1 MKKNA
6 KTKQQ
11 FLLEMEELRTRVD
24 ATERRLQEANETIQ
38 VEIAKRKRSE
48 ETFTEAQKYAESIVE
63 TIREPLLVLD
73 SDLRVLSAN
82 RSFYESFK
90 VTPNE
95 TIGNLIYD
103 LGNRQWDI
111 PSLRTLLE
119 DILPKNNKFDN
130 YEVEHVFSS
139 IGHKIMLLNARR
151 IIRKEIGSQMILL
164 AIEDITKHRQLEI
177 LLSESEERYRRLFET
192 ADDGILLLEK
202 REGNIT
208 HANPAIT
215 KMLGYTK
222 EECIGKKLKDIGLS
236 LVVDDI
242 KMILQELDKNSIIY
256 YDNVLVQTKVGQT
269 FYADIYMVDR
279 ARLIQCNIRNISARK
294 AAQEA
299 LRESEER
306 FRLITET
313 MTEVFWI
320 ADVPIEKMLYV
331 NPAYELVWGRS
342 CKSFYENP
350 RSFLD
355 AVHPEDLE
363 RVLATL
369 EIEKGGQPFDH
380 KYRITRPDGSIRW
393 IWDRGFP
400 TQDKS
405 GKVIRYVG
413 VAADITER
421 KRTEEALTESEKR
434 LRSLSSQLLVAQE
447 KERKLIAQEIHDSIG
462 ASLAATKFKVED
474 VITKVGENRPE
485 TRAALGSILPM
496 LQEVIQE
503 ARRIQMALRPS
514 ILDDLGILA
523 TISWFCRE
531 FESIHSHINIRQEI
545 NIEESKVPDSLK
557 TVIYR
562 VLQEA
567 MNNIAKHSKADRI
580 NLLLRK
586 MDGAIELGI
595 EDNGEG
601 FDPEEALARIGTNR
615 GFGLSSM
622 RERAEL
628 SGGSFSIKSS
638 KGAGTVI
645 KAMWPIEQLST

>member
-208 HANPAIT
+208 HANPAIIE
-215 KMLGYTK
+215 MLGYTK

-256 YDNVLVQTKVGQT
+256 CDNVPVQNKVGQT

-279 ARLIQCNIRNISARK
+279 ARLVQCNIRNISARQ

-400 TQDKS
+400 TQDKT

-474 VITKVGENRPE
+474 VITKIGENRPE

-622 RERAEL
+622 RERTEL

>member
-1 MKKNA
+1 
-6 KTKQQ
+6 
-11 FLLEMEELRTRVD
+11 
-24 ATERRLQEANETIQ
+24 
-38 VEIAKRKRSE
+38 
-48 ETFTEAQKYAESIVE
+48 
-63 TIREPLLVLD
+63 
-73 SDLRVLSAN
+73 
-82 RSFYESFK
+82 
-90 VTPNE
+90 
-95 TIGNLIYD
+95 
-103 LGNRQWDI
+103 
-111 PSLRTLLE
+111 
-119 DILPKNNKFDN
+119 
-130 YEVEHVFSS
+130 
-139 IGHKIMLLNARR
+139 
-151 IIRKEIGSQMILL
+151 
-164 AIEDITKHRQLEI
+164 
-177 LLSESEERYRRLFET
+177 
-192 ADDGILLLEK
+192 
-202 REGNIT
+202 
-208 HANPAIT
+208 
-215 KMLGYTK
+215 
-222 EECIGKKLKDIGLS
+222 
-236 LVVDDI
+236 
-242 KMILQELDKNSIIY
+242 
-256 YDNVLVQTKVGQT
+256 
-269 FYADIYMVDR
+269 MVDR
-279 ARLIQCNIRNISARK
+279 ARLVQCNIRNISARK

-355 AVHPEDLE
+355 AVHPADLE

-369 EIEKGGQPFDH
+369 EIEKAGQPFDH

-400 TQDKS
+400 TQDKT

-462 ASLAATKFKVED
+462 AALAATKFKVED

-545 NIEESKVPDSLK
+545 NIEESKVSDSLK

-567 MNNIAKHSKADRI
+567 LNNIAKHSKADLI
-580 NLLLRK
+580 HLSLQK
-586 MDGAIELGI
+586 TDDTIELAI
-595 EDNGEG
+595 QDNGQGFNLMEVLSVEG
-601 FDPEEALARIGTNR
+601 SKR
-615 GFGLSSM
+615 GLGLTSM
-622 RERAEL
+622 RERTEL
-628 SGGSFSIKSS
+628 SGGTFVIESTAG
-638 KGAGTVI
+638 KGTTIRAE
-645 KAMWPIEQLST
+645 WPIS

>member
-1 MKKNA
+1 LKKNA

-11 FLLEMEELRTRVD
+11 LLLEMEKLRTRLD
-24 ATERRLQEANETIQ
+24 ATEQRLQEANEILQ
-38 VEIAKRKRSE
+38 AQIAERKRAE
-48 ETFTEAQKYAESIVE
+48 ETFEVAQKYTEGVVE

-95 TIGNLIYD
+95 TVGNLIYD

-111 PSLRTLLE
+111 PSLRALLE

-151 IIRKEIGSQMILL
+151 IIQKEIGSQTILL

-236 LVVDDI
+236 LVADDI

-256 YDNVLVQTKVGQT
+256 YDDVPVQTKVGQT

-279 ARLIQCNIRNISARK
+279 ARLVQCNIRDISVRK

-355 AVHPEDLE
+355 AVHPADLE

-369 EIEKGGQPFDH
+369 EIEKAGQPFDH
-380 KYRITRPDGSIRW
+380 EYRITRPDGSIRW

-400 TQDKS
+400 TQDKT

-434 LRSLSSQLLVAQE
+434 LRSLSSQLLVTQE
-447 KERKLIAQEIHDSIG
+447 KERKLVAQEIHDSIG
-462 ASLAATKFKVED
+462 ASLAATKFKVENI
-474 VITKVGENRPE
+474 ITKIGENRPQ

-531 FESIHSHINIRQEI
+531 FESTYSHINIRQEI
-545 NIEESKVPDSLK
+545 NIEESEVPDSLK

-615 GFGLSSM
+615 GLGLSSM

-645 KAMWPIEQLST
+645 KAMWPIGQLST

>member
-38 VEIAKRKRSE
+38 VEIAKRKRAE

-151 IIRKEIGSQMILL
+151 IIQKEIGSQMILL

-208 HANPAIT
+208 HANPAII

-256 YDNVLVQTKVGQT
+256 YDNVPVQNKVGQT

-279 ARLIQCNIRNISARK
+279 ARLVQCNIRNISVRK

-355 AVHPEDLE
+355 AVHPADLE

-369 EIEKGGQPFDH
+369 EIEKAGQPFDH

-400 TQDKS
+400 TQDKT

-462 ASLAATKFKVED
+462 AALAATKFKMED

-622 RERAEL
+622 RERTEL

>member
-1 MKKNA
+1 METIS

-11 FLLEMEELRTRVD
+11 LLLEMEELRTRVD

-151 IIRKEIGSQMILL
+151 IIQKEIGSQMILL
-164 AIEDITKHRQLEI
+164 AIEDITKHKQLEI

-208 HANPAIT
+208 HANPAIIE
-215 KMLGYTK
+215 MLGYTK

-256 YDNVLVQTKVGQT
+256 YDNVPVQNKVGQT

-279 ARLIQCNIRNISARK
+279 ARLIQCNIRNISARQ

-400 TQDKS
+400 TQDKT

-586 MDGAIELGI
+586 MDRAIELGI

-615 GFGLSSM
+615 GLGLSSM

-638 KGAGTVI
+638 KGGGTVI

>member
-1 MKKNA
+1 
-6 KTKQQ
+6 
-11 FLLEMEELRTRVD
+11 
-24 ATERRLQEANETIQ
+24 
-38 VEIAKRKRSE
+38 
-48 ETFTEAQKYAESIVE
+48 
-63 TIREPLLVLD
+63 
-73 SDLRVLSAN
+73 
-82 RSFYESFK
+82 
-90 VTPNE
+90 
-95 TIGNLIYD
+95 
-103 LGNRQWDI
+103 
-111 PSLRTLLE
+111 
-119 DILPKNNKFDN
+119 
-130 YEVEHVFSS
+130 
-139 IGHKIMLLNARR
+139 
-151 IIRKEIGSQMILL
+151 
-164 AIEDITKHRQLEI
+164 
-177 LLSESEERYRRLFET
+177 
-192 ADDGILLLEK
+192 
-202 REGNIT
+202 
-208 HANPAIT
+208 
-215 KMLGYTK
+215 
-222 EECIGKKLKDIGLS
+222 
-236 LVVDDI
+236 
-242 KMILQELDKNSIIY
+242 
-256 YDNVLVQTKVGQT
+256 
-269 FYADIYMVDR
+269 
-279 ARLIQCNIRNISARK
+279 
-294 AAQEA
+294 
-299 LRESEER
+299 
-306 FRLITET
+306 
-313 MTEVFWI
+313 
-320 ADVPIEKMLYV
+320 
-331 NPAYELVWGRS
+331 
-342 CKSFYENP
+342 
-350 RSFLD
+350 
-355 AVHPEDLE
+355 
-363 RVLATL
+363 
-369 EIEKGGQPFDH
+369 
-380 KYRITRPDGSIRW
+380 
-393 IWDRGFP
+393 
-400 TQDKS
+400 
-405 GKVIRYVG
+405 VG

-462 ASLAATKFKVED
+462 AALAATKFKVED

-622 RERAEL
+622 RERTEL

>member
-1 MKKNA
+1 
-6 KTKQQ
+6 
-11 FLLEMEELRTRVD
+11 
-24 ATERRLQEANETIQ
+24 
-38 VEIAKRKRSE
+38 
-48 ETFTEAQKYAESIVE
+48 
-63 TIREPLLVLD
+63 
-73 SDLRVLSAN
+73 
-82 RSFYESFK
+82 
-90 VTPNE
+90 
-95 TIGNLIYD
+95 
-103 LGNRQWDI
+103 
-111 PSLRTLLE
+111 
-119 DILPKNNKFDN
+119 
-130 YEVEHVFSS
+130 
-139 IGHKIMLLNARR
+139 
-151 IIRKEIGSQMILL
+151 
-164 AIEDITKHRQLEI
+164 
-177 LLSESEERYRRLFET
+177 
-192 ADDGILLLEK
+192 
-202 REGNIT
+202 
-208 HANPAIT
+208 
-215 KMLGYTK
+215 
-222 EECIGKKLKDIGLS
+222 
-236 LVVDDI
+236 
-242 KMILQELDKNSIIY
+242 
-256 YDNVLVQTKVGQT
+256 
-269 FYADIYMVDR
+269 
-279 ARLIQCNIRNISARK
+279 
-294 AAQEA
+294 
-299 LRESEER
+299 
-306 FRLITET
+306 
-313 MTEVFWI
+313 
-320 ADVPIEKMLYV
+320 MLYV

-355 AVHPEDLE
+355 AVHPADLE

-369 EIEKGGQPFDH
+369 EIEKAGQPFDH

-400 TQDKS
+400 TQDKT

-462 ASLAATKFKVED
+462 AALAATKFKMED
-474 VITKVGENRPE
+474 VITKVGENHPE

-622 RERAEL
+622 RERTEL